1 MNNELDKIFDN
12 FDKNKIFKNKSLLQI
27 NYKPEEIPHRKEQIK
42 QIASILAPVL
52 RGERASN
59 LFFIW
64 EKQEQEK
71 HFQCNMLE
79 MKF

>member
-1 MNNELDKIFDN
+1 MSYELDKIFET
-12 FDKNKIFKNKSLLQI
+12 FDKNRIFKDKSLLQT
-27 NYKPEEIPHRKEQIK
+27 NYKPEEIPHRAEQIK
-42 QIASILAPVL
+42 QIASILAPIL

-59 LFFIW
+59 LFLM

-71 HFQCNMLE
+71 PFLYNMLE